1 MLVPLLAWAAPGS
14 GKPRVQLET
23 SKGIIVIEL
32 EPTKAPLTVNNF
44 LDYVRAGFFDG
55 TVFHR
60 VIPGFMIQG
69 GGYTANLERKQTREP
84 ILNEATNGLKNL
96 KGTIAMART
105 AEVNSATAQ
114 FFINLVD
121 NAFLD
126 HRSKTDEGFGYCV
139 FGQVVEGMQVVEA
152 IGAVPTGAAGPFS
165 KDVPKTAVVIT
176 RATVVGAKPASQTTA
191 PSGDSQPAR
200 R

>member
-1 MLVPLLAWAAPGS
+1 MKRLVIAMVLIPMLVWAAPEG
-14 GKPRVQLET
+14 GKPRVKLET
-23 SKGIIVIEL
+23 SKGVIVLEL
-32 EPTKAPLTVNNF
+32 EPAKAPLTVNNF
-44 LDYVRAGFFDG
+44 LDYVRAGFFNG

-69 GGYTANLERKQTREP
+69 GGYTASLERKETGEP

-105 AEVNSATAQ
+105 GEVNSATAQ

-139 FGQVVEGMQVVEA
+139 FGRVVEGMQVVEA
-152 IGAVPTGAAGPFS
+152 IAAVPTGAAGPFS
-165 KDVPKTAVVIT
+165 KDVPRTAVVIT
-176 RATVVGAKPASQTTA
+176 RATVVGAKPAPRATA
-191 PSGDSQPAR
+191 P
-200 R
+200 

>member
-1 MLVPLLAWAAPGS
+1 MKRLAMLVLLIPVLCWAAPEG
-14 GKPRVQLET
+14 GKPRVKLET
-23 SKGIIVIEL
+23 SKGAIVLEL
-32 EPTKAPLTVNNF
+32 EPARAPITVGNF
-44 LDYVRAGFFDG
+44 LTYVRSGQFNG

-69 GGYTANLERKQTREP
+69 GGYTKDLERKETGEP
-84 ILNEATNGLKNL
+84 IINEAANGLKNL

-105 AEVNSATAQ
+105 GEVNSATAQ

-139 FGQVVEGMQVVEA
+139 FGRVVEGMDVVEA
-152 IGAVPTGAAGPFS
+152 IGKVPTGAAGPFA
-165 KDVPKTAVVIT
+165 KDVPKTPVVIT
-176 RATVVGAKPASQTTA
+176 RATVVAAKPAA
-191 PSGDSQPAR
+191 PAPAP
-200 R
+200 

>member
-1 MLVPLLAWAAPGS
+1 MKRLAIATMLMPVLLWAAPGG
-14 GKPRVQLET
+14 GKPRVKLET
-23 SKGIIVIEL
+23 SKGVIVLEL
-32 EPTKAPLTVNNF
+32 EPAKAPLTVNNF
-44 LDYVRAGFFDG
+44 LEYVRAGFYDG

-84 ILNEATNGLKNL
+84 ILNEAANGLKNL

-105 AEVNSATAQ
+105 GEVNSATAQ

-126 HRSKTDEGFGYCV
+126 HQSKTDAGFGYCV
-139 FGQVVEGMQVVEA
+139 FGRVVEGMQVVEA
-152 IGAVPTGAAGPFS
+152 IGAVPTGAAGPFA
-165 KDVPKTAVVIT
+165 KDVPKTAVIIT
-176 RATVVGAKPASQTTA
+176 RATVVGAKPASQATA
-191 PSGDSQPAR
+191 P
-200 R
+200 

>member
-1 MLVPLLAWAAPGS
+1 MKRLVIAMVLVPLLAWAAPGG
-14 GKPRVQLET
+14 GKPRVKLET
-23 SKGIIVIEL
+23 SKGVIVLEL
-32 EPTKAPLTVNNF
+32 EPAKAPLTVNNF

-69 GGYTANLERKQTREP
+69 GGYTTSLERKQTGEP

-105 AEVNSATAQ
+105 GEVNSATAQ

-121 NAFLD
+121 NAALD
-126 HRSKTDEGFGYCV
+126 NQSTTDAGFGYCV
-139 FGQVVEGMQVVEA
+139 FGRVVQGMQVVEA

-165 KDVPKTAVVIT
+165 KDVPRTAVVIT
-176 RATVVGAKPASQTTA
+176 RATVVGAKPASQATA
-191 PSGDSQPAR
+191 P
-200 R
+200 

>member
-1 MLVPLLAWAAPGS
+1 MAVLLVPALAWAAPGA
-14 GKPRVQLET
+14 GKPRVRLET
-23 SKGIIVIEL
+23 TKGVIVLEL
-32 EPTKAPLTVNNF
+32 EPSKAPITVNNF
-44 LDYVRAGFFDG
+44 LDYVRAGFYDG

-69 GGYTANLERKQTREP
+69 GGYTASLERKQTGDP
-84 ILNEATNGLKNL
+84 IVNEAANGLKNL

-105 AEVNSATAQ
+105 GEVNSATAQ

-139 FGQVVEGMQVVEA
+139 FGRVVEGMQVVEA
-152 IGAVPTGAAGPFS
+152 IGAVPTGAAGPFA
-165 KDVPKTAVVIT
+165 KDVPKTPVVILK
-176 RATVVGAKPASQTTA
+176 ASVLGAKPAASATA
-191 PSGDSQPAR
+191 S
-200 R
+200 